1 MYRFILGINSF
12 WLLFP
17 LYTISFSVNYLL
29 YIHTILTS
37 FISALYWFTDYN
49 RLLHNI
55 DRINAILYYFHLM
68 YNDTINII
76 LYLFVIL
83 FYGLSH
89 YLEYKNKNIES
100 LFAHL
105 SFRKCGFCIVYL
117 QLVNKPENLYMITM
131 LYYLHLYYLLL
142 TNNNIIK
149 RTIELFIYKFLIIYV
164 STNVYPIL
172 R

>member
-17 LYTISFSVNYLL
+17 LYTNLDFNLIC
-29 YIHTILTS
+29 IHTIFTS
-37 FISALYWFTDYN
+37 FISTLYWFSNYN

-55 DRINAILYYFHLM
+55 DRINAISYFFHLL
-68 YNDTINII
+68 YNDLNPNII

-83 FYGLSH
+83 FYGISH
-89 YLEYKNKNIES
+89 ILHHNNKQVES

-105 SFRKCGFCIVYL
+105 TFRKCGLCIVYL
-117 QLVNKPENLYMITM
+117 QLSQKPENLYIIML
-131 LYYLHLYYLLL
+131 LYYFHLFYLFLVDQH
-142 TNNNIIK
+142 IIL
-149 RTIELFIYKFLIIYV
+149 RSIELFIYKFLIIYV
-164 STNVYPIL
+164 SSNVYPIL